1 LITLRL
7 DHVTK
12 IFPGGVQAVAE
23 ASFEVAPGERV
34 ALVGPSGSGKTT
46 LLRLI
51 AGLETPTRGRIFLNG
66 RDATVQPPRRRNVAM
81 VFQQPTLYPHLRVY
95 GNLAF
100 GLRMRGV
107 ARSEIDRRVREAAE
121 WLGIADLLRRR
132 PWELSGG
139 QQQRVALGRALV
151 RQPQLFLLDEPLAH
165 LDPELREQLRQEIL
179 RVQQHLGAAMLY
191 VTHDPADARTLGQ
204 RILTLRNGRLD
215 SGQAIEPQSV

>member
-1 LITLRL
+1 MPALRL
-7 DHVTK
+7 EHVTK
-12 IFPGGVQAVAE
+12 IYPGGVRACEVV
-23 ASFEVAPGERV
+23 SFEVAPGERV

-51 AGLETPTRGRIFLNG
+51 AGLEPLTHGSIFLNG
-66 RDATVQPPRRRNVAM
+66 QDISRQSPRQRNVAM

-100 GLRMRGV
+100 GLKMRGI
-107 ARSEIDRRVREAAE
+107 ARAEIDRRVREAAE
-121 WLGIADLLRRR
+121 WLGMGDLLARRA
-132 PWELSGG
+132 WELSGG

-179 RVQQHLGAAMLY
+179 RVQQRLGTAMLY
-191 VTHDPADARTLGQ
+191 VTHDPGEAQILGN
-204 RILTLRNGRLD
+204 RILTLRNGRLT
-215 SGQAIEPQSV
+215 